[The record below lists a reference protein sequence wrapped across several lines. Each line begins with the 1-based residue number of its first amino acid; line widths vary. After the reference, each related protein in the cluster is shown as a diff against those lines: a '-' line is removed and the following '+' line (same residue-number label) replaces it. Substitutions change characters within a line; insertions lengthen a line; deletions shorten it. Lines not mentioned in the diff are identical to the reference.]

1 MITHIDAALLK
12 KMFLSGAAALD
23 EKKELINELNVF
35 PVPDGDTGTNMTMTI
50 MSAANAINALENLDF
65 INFSEALSTGSL
77 KGARGNSGVILSQI
91 LRGISK
97 VIKKSDVVDVTVM
110 AAAFQKGSDTAYKA
124 VMKPK
129 EGTILTVIKAVA
141 DVSGE
146 LSVHME
152 DMEEFFV
159 RLTEHAKRVL
169 DRTPEMLPVLKEA
182 GVVDSGGM
190 GLLTVLNGMLQ
201 ALQGR
206 EVSFDW
212 SAYNMKPRL
221 PKRPM
226 EEFAEDIEFGYCTEM
241 IIMLNEKVAGPRLND
256 FKEFLESVGN
266 SVVFVPDT
274 EMIKLHVHT
283 NDPGRVLSKAIGF
296 GELSNIKIDNMREEH
311 RELVFSSSDYT
322 KADEKAGEETE
333 QKEIGFIA
341 ISSGEGFEALFKEL
355 GADEVIEGGQTMNP
369 STGDILSMIE
379 RVNARNIFVFPNN
392 KNIILAC
399 NQARDLTKD
408 KAVIVIPSLTVPQ
421 GIAAM
426 MSYLGDDSDVDT
438 VKEEMYAAI
447 ASVKSFALTYS
458 IRNTEIDGCQIKKGD
473 IMVLSEQ
480 GLVTAADA
488 ILSALKELL
497 ETQVDQTVSYITF
510 YQGKEV
516 DEQLSEAVK
525 NLVSDIL
532 PDLEVDFNYGGQEI
546 YYYIISME

>member
-1 MITHIDAALLK
+1 MITHIDAVLLK

-23 EKKELINELNVF
+23 EKKDLINELNVF

-50 MSAANAINALENLDF
+50 MSAANAINSLENIDLMSL
-65 INFSEALSTGSL
+65 SEALSTGSL

-97 VIKKSDVVDVTVM
+97 VIKTNETIDTVVM
-110 AAAFQKGSDTAYKA
+110 ADAFQKGSDTAYKA

-129 EGTILTVIKAVA
+129 EGTILTVIKGIA

-146 LSVHME
+146 LSSYVE
-152 DMEEFFV
+152 DMEEFFI

-190 GLLTVLNGMLQ
+190 GLLTMLNGMLQ
-201 ALQGR
+201 ALQGK

-212 SAYNMKPRL
+212 SAYNIKPKFSKASRDF
-221 PKRPM
+221 
-226 EEFAEDIEFGYCTEM
+226 EEDIEFGYCTEM
-241 IIMLNEKVAGPRLND
+241 IIMLKEKVAAPRLND
-256 FKEFLESVGN
+256 FKEFLESIGN

-283 NDPGRVLSKAIGF
+283 NDPGRVLSKAVGF

-311 RELVFSSSDYT
+311 RELMFSSSDYT
-322 KADEKAGEETE
+322 QADEKAMEEEE

-355 GADEVIEGGQTMNP
+355 GVDEVIEGGQTMNP
-369 STGDILSMIE
+369 STGDILSEIE
-379 RVNARNIFVFPNN
+379 KVNAENIFVFPNN
-392 KNIILAC
+392 KNIVLAC
-399 NQARDLTKD
+399 NQARDLTRD
-408 KAVIVIPSLTVPQ
+408 KTVIVIPSLTVPQ

-426 MSYLGDDSDVDT
+426 MSYLGDDSDPEA
-438 VKEEMYAAI
+438 VKEAMYSAI

-458 IRNTEIDGCQIKKGD
+458 IRDTEIDGYPIKKGD
-473 IMVLSEQ
+473 IMALSDQ
-480 GLVTAADA
+480 GLAAVSDTV
-488 ILSALKELL
+488 LSALKELL
-497 ETQVDQTVSYITF
+497 EGQADQDLSYLTF

-516 DEQLSEAVK
+516 DEQLAEAVK
-525 NLVSDIL
+525 NLVSDMF
-532 PDLEVDFNYGGQEI
+532 PDLEVDFNYGGQDI

>member
-1 MITHIDAALLK
+1 MITHIDAVLLK

-23 EKKELINELNVF
+23 EKKDLINELNVF

-50 MSAANAINALENLDF
+50 MSAANEINSLENIDLMSL
-65 INFSEALSTGSL
+65 SEALSTGSL

-97 VIKKSDVVDVTVM
+97 VIKTNETIDTVVM
-110 AAAFQKGSDTAYKA
+110 ADAFQKGSDTAYKA

-129 EGTILTVIKAVA
+129 EGTILTVIKGIA

-146 LSVHME
+146 LSSYVE
-152 DMEEFFV
+152 DMEEFFI

-190 GLLTVLNGMLQ
+190 GLLTMLNGMLQ
-201 ALQGR
+201 ALQGK

-212 SAYNMKPRL
+212 SAYNIKPKFSKASRDF
-221 PKRPM
+221 
-226 EEFAEDIEFGYCTEM
+226 EEDIEFGYCTEM
-241 IIMLNEKVAGPRLND
+241 IIMLKEKVAAPRLND
-256 FKEFLESVGN
+256 FKEFLESIGN

-283 NDPGRVLSKAIGF
+283 NDPGRVLSKAVGF

-311 RELVFSSSDYT
+311 RELMFSSSDYT
-322 KADEKAGEETE
+322 QADEKAMEEEE

-355 GADEVIEGGQTMNP
+355 GVDEVIEGGQTMNP
-369 STGDILSMIE
+369 STGDILSEIE
-379 RVNARNIFVFPNN
+379 KVNAENIFVFPNN
-392 KNIILAC
+392 KNIVLAC
-399 NQARDLTKD
+399 NQARDLTRD
-408 KAVIVIPSLTVPQ
+408 KTVIVIPSLTVPQ

-426 MSYLGDDSDVDT
+426 MSYLGDDSDPEA
-438 VKEEMYAAI
+438 VKEAMYSAI

-458 IRNTEIDGCQIKKGD
+458 IRDTEIDGYPIKKGD
-473 IMVLSEQ
+473 IMALSDQ
-480 GLVTAADA
+480 GLAAVSDTV
-488 ILSALKELL
+488 LSALKELL
-497 ETQVDQTVSYITF
+497 EGQADQDLSYLTF

-516 DEQLSEAVK
+516 DEQLAEAVK
-525 NLVSDIL
+525 NLVSDMF
-532 PDLEVDFNYGGQEI
+532 PDLEVDFNYGGQDI